1 MNTPTS
7 SPSAQMGH
15 CPEPAHPTLLPFLV
29 VPSPLRG
36 GPYPDLC
43 HLGVQPSR
51 TVFPCRLSP
60 AAVSPCLGLLGHLL
74 VCTRVAW
81 VTVPVSWKLLLHVH
95 SCPPA
100 GPTSE
105 RWCVCLLGSR
115 AHCLVGFAQERWAS
129 QRVGSLGMPRPH
141 QQPPCQTALS
151 QSRTLPSL
159 PYGKLCPAACG

>member
-15 CPEPAHPTLLPFLV
+15 CPEPAHPTLLPFKS
-29 VPSPLRG
+29 SPHHSGR
-36 GPYPDLC
+36 PYPDLC

-60 AAVSPCLGLLGHLL
+60 AAPTCLGLLSHLL

-100 GPTSE
+100 GPTSG

-115 AHCLVGFAQERWAS
+115 ACLALEKLCSRALGKPT
-129 QRVGSLGMPRPH
+129 VGSLGMPRP
-141 QQPPCQTALS
+141 PAASLPDGSVPVRKRC
-151 QSRTLPSL
+151 PSL